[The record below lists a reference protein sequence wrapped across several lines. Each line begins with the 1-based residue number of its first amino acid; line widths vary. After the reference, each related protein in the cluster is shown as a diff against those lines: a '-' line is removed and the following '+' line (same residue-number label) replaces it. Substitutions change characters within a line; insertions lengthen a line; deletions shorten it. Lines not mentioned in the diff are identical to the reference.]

1 MPSFAFVAKDPT
13 GNEER
18 GVIDGTSPNDA
29 LSTLHARGLVVVNI
43 SQFRGEAQKESTLK
57 RFMSMEIFPSNI
69 GVRDTALFMRQLAT
83 LFAAGIPLV
92 RGLRG
97 LAGDTRNKSLR
108 TICYQLAERIDGGE
122 QLSVAMAE
130 HPRAFSKL
138 IVSMVRAGEAAGTL
152 DAVLDQVAV
161 YLEKVDAI
169 RTKVKSAMAYP
180 SFVVIFATAAFLFML
195 IKIVPTFREIYANFK
210 AELPKPTLMVLAVSD
225 WLKANLPFAAGI
237 FLLIALV
244 LYFWAKTP
252 GGRFQVDRFLV
263 RMPIFGPIIR
273 NAVVSRFART
283 FGVLIDSGLPVLQAI
298 DHSKD
303 AAANTYVAARI
314 VKARKDISEGREITA
329 SFRQHKAVPET
340 VLQLMG
346 TGEETGQLSTMLIKS
361 ADFYDRQ
368 VEAAVNG
375 ITALIEP
382 VLIVFVGLIVGII
395 VVTMFLPIFYLG
407 DAVFWSE
414 FKRG

>member
-1 MPSFAFVAKDPT
+1 
-13 GNEER
+13 
-18 GVIDGTSPNDA
+18 
-29 LSTLHARGLVVVNI
+29 
-43 SQFRGEAQKESTLK
+43 
-57 RFMSMEIFPSNI
+57 
-69 GVRDTALFMRQLAT
+69 
-83 LFAAGIPLV
+83 
-92 RGLRG
+92 
-97 LAGDTRNKSLR
+97 
-108 TICYQLAERIDGGE
+108 
-122 QLSVAMAE
+122 
-130 HPRAFSKL
+130 
-138 IVSMVRAGEAAGTL
+138 
-152 DAVLDQVAV
+152 
-161 YLEKVDAI
+161 
-169 RTKVKSAMAYP
+169 
-180 SFVVIFATAAFLFML
+180 ML
-195 IKIVPTFREIYANFK
+195 IRIVPTFREIYANFK
-210 AELPKPTLMVLAVSD
+210 AELPAPTLAVLAVSD
-225 WLKANLPFAAGI
+225 WLKANLPFAAGM

-263 RMPIFGPIIR
+263 TVPVFGPIIR

-283 FGVLIDSGLPVLQAI
+283 FGVLIDSGLPVLQAL

-303 AAANTYVAARI
+303 AAANTYIASHVS
-314 VKARKDISEGREITA
+314 KARRDIAEGREITA
-329 SFRQHKAVPET
+329 SFRQHKAMPET

-346 TGEETGQLSTMLIKS
+346 TGEETGQLSTMLIKA

>member
-1 MPSFAFVAKDPT
+1 MPSFAFIAKDQG

-18 GVIDGTSPNDA
+18 GVIDGASPNDA

-43 SQFRGEAQKESTLK
+43 SQFRAAAQQQGTLK
-57 RFMSMEIFPSNI
+57 RFMSMEIFPSSI
-69 GVRDTALFMRQLAT
+69 GVRETALFMRQLAT

-97 LAGDTRNKSLR
+97 LAGDTRNAALR
-108 TICYQLAERIDGGE
+108 TICYQMAERIDTGE

-152 DAVLDQVAV
+152 DSVLDQVAI

-180 SFVVIFATAAFLFML
+180 TFVVIFATAAFLFML
-195 IKIVPTFREIYANFK
+195 LRIVPTFREIYANFN
-210 AELPKPTLMVLAVSD
+210 AELPAPTLAVLAVSD
-225 WLKANLPFAAGI
+225 WLKAHLPFAAGI
-237 FLLIALV
+237 LLLLIMI

-252 GGRFQVDRFLV
+252 GGRFQIDRFLV
-263 RMPIFGPIIR
+263 KMPVFGPIIR
-273 NAVVSRFART
+273 SAVVSRFART
-283 FGVLIDSGLPVLQAI
+283 FGVLMDSGLPVLQAL

-303 AAANTYVAARI
+303 AAANTYVASRI
-314 VKARKDISEGREITA
+314 MKARRDISEGREITA
-329 SFRQHKAVPET
+329 SFRQHKAVPEV

-346 TGEETGQLSTMLIKS
+346 TGEETGQLSTMLLKS

-368 VEAAVNG
+368 VEAAVAG
-375 ITALIEP
+375 LTALIEP
-382 VLIVFVGLIVGII
+382 VLIVFVGLLVGII